1 MTTARARNRAG
12 GAGPSLRE
20 RALRGQ
26 PLADRLVIDNHC
38 HIGPYAGFY
47 QPGADADSMV
57 RTMDRI
63 GIARACVFST
73 LAVTSDMRGGN
84 DLSLAAARAHP
95 DRLVAYAVP
104 DPNRPDEIAY
114 ELKRCLD
121 AGAVGIKFHT
131 QLHNY
136 PFDGPNYEPAFA
148 LADQHHLPLI
158 SHGVGSADTLRRVA
172 RAYPNTHFIVAHLAA
187 RGAWPVVE
195 PVQRVAVE
203 EPNVY
208 LDLASSVARFGDF
221 TAMVHAVG
229 ADKLLWG
236 SDYLWM
242 CSTHQIGRVLL
253 CPIAEEDKL
262 LILGGNM
269 QRLLA
274 TRR

>member
-1 MTTARARNRAG
+1 MTSASADDGGDLAR
-12 GAGPSLRE
+12 PSLRE

-26 PLADRLVIDNHC
+26 PLDGLGVVDNHC

-47 QPGADADSMV
+47 QPRADADAMV
-57 RTMDRI
+57 RTMDRL
-63 GIARACVFST
+63 GVARACVFST

-95 DRLVAYAVP
+95 DRLLAYAAP
-104 DPNRPDEIAY
+104 DPNRHGEIEDE
-114 ELKRCLD
+114 LRRCLD

-148 LADQHHLPLI
+148 LADRHHLPLI
-158 SHGVGSADTLRRVA
+158 SHGVGSADSLRRAA
-172 RAYPNTHFIVAHLAA
+172 RAYPNVHFIVAHAAA
-187 RGAWPVVE
+187 RGAWPIVE
-195 PVQRVAVE
+195 PIPRVAAE

-221 TAMVHAVG
+221 AAMVRAVG

-236 SDYLWM
+236 SDHLWM
-242 CSTHQIGRVLL
+242 CPTHQIGRVLL
-253 CPIAEEDKL
+253 CPIADEDKL
-262 LILGGNM
+262 LILGRNM
-269 QRLLA
+269 ERILA